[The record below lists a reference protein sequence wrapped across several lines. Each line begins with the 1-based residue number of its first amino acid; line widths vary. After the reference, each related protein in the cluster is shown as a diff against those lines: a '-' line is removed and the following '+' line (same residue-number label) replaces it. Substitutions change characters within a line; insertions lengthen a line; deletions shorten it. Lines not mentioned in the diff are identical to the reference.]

1 MPSGGDQLTMNSKSS
16 KKPIGVLLK
25 ERGLIRDEHIEY
37 ALQEQKITKEM
48 LGQLFERLGFVTEYD
63 VIATLADQ
71 TGVPFKE
78 VDEVIPEE
86 AILKIFNKNLCLNN
100 TFLPIRKVDKFI
112 EIAAYDVSDDKLG
125 HLIARQSGLIPRLFI
140 AEKKKIINAIN
151 KFYYFLENPI
161 EKLIETEVKILLQD
175 VEMARGMDNLIKY
188 ILHMAVKMRTTDIHV
203 RPMQKAINIAFR
215 IDGVIKSMLSLP
227 SSLSRLV
234 ASIKM
239 RADMDIAEQRL
250 PQDGRFNENILNTP
264 YDFRVSTIVSPYGEN
279 MVLRILPIDS
289 AIMGMAQLG
298 FFDDHINIVE
308 KIFNEPFG
316 IILLTGPTGCGKS
329 TTLYAGIRC
338 LNLLEKN
345 VMTVED
351 PIEYDIP
358 LLRQTQVNAK
368 AGYTFA
374 TAIRYF
380 LRHDPDV
387 MLIGEIRDEE
397 TAAAA
402 VTASTTGHLVLSTL
416 HTNDA
421 LGVIPR
427 LKDLGIRPFLIAD
440 ALIGVVNQRLVRKI
454 CNSCRKAYEPDNSE
468 RAYLKDPSITKL
480 YSGGGCEICNGSGY
494 FGRTLVYELL
504 SVNRDLAMLIEKEVD
519 MSRLSAKASE
529 FGHIDIFSVMVEK
542 VKQGVTTYEEAVR
555 ILGSIRHK

>member
-1 MPSGGDQLTMNSKSS
+1 MNNGNS

-25 ERGLIRDEHIEY
+25 EQGLINDEHIEY
-37 ALQEQKITKEM
+37 ALKEQKITKEM

-63 VIATLADQ
+63 VIATLAKQ
-71 TGVPFKE
+71 SGVPFME
-78 VDEVIPEE
+78 VDEVIPDE

-100 TFLPIRKVDKFI
+100 IFLPIRKVDKFI
-112 EIAAYDVSDDKLG
+112 EVTAYNVLDDKLG
-125 HLIARQSGLIPRLFI
+125 QLIARQSGLIPKLFI

-161 EKLIETEVKILLQD
+161 EKLIETEVRILAQD

-188 ILHMAVKMRTTDIHV
+188 ILHLAIKMRTTDIHV
-203 RPMQKAINIAFR
+203 RPMKKATNISFR
-215 IDGVIKSMLSLP
+215 VDGVMKTVMALPPSLN
-227 SSLSRLV
+227 RLV

-250 PQDGRFNENILNTP
+250 PQDGRFNEIILNSP
-264 YDFRVSTIVSPYGEN
+264 YDFRISTIVTPQGEN
-279 MVLRILPIDS
+279 MVMRILPLES
-289 AIMGMAQLG
+289 AMMGMGQLG
-298 FFDDHINIVE
+298 FFDEHIEIIEN
-308 KIFNEPFG
+308 IFNEPFG

-329 TTLYAGIRC
+329 TTLYAGIRS

-345 VMTVED
+345 VLTVEE

-358 LLRQTQVNAK
+358 LLRQTQVNVK

-374 TAIRYF
+374 NAIRYF

-387 MLIGEIRDEE
+387 MLVGEIRDEE

-416 HTNDA
+416 HTNNA

-440 ALIGVVNQRLVRKI
+440 ALIGIVNQRLVRKI
-454 CNSCRKAYEPDNSE
+454 CNSCRKAYEPSDSE
-468 RAYLKDPSITKL
+468 KAYLKDSSITEL
-480 YSGGGCEICNGSGY
+480 YRGEGCEICSGSGY
-494 FGRTLVYELL
+494 FGRTLVYEILA
-504 SVNRDLAMLIEKEVD
+504 VNRKLAMLIEREAD
-519 MSRLSAKASE
+519 MNLLLAEASE
-529 FGHIDIFSVMVEK
+529 YERIDIFAVTVEK
-542 VKQGVTTYEEAVR
+542 VKQGITSTEEAVR
-555 ILGSIRHK
+555 ILGNIRQT

>member
-1 MPSGGDQLTMNSKSS
+1 
-16 KKPIGVLLK
+16 
-25 ERGLIRDEHIEY
+25 
-37 ALQEQKITKEM
+37 
-48 LGQLFERLGFVTEYD
+48 
-63 VIATLADQ
+63 
-71 TGVPFKE
+71 
-78 VDEVIPEE
+78 
-86 AILKIFNKNLCLNN
+86 
-100 TFLPIRKVDKFI
+100 
-112 EIAAYDVSDDKLG
+112 
-125 HLIARQSGLIPRLFI
+125 
-140 AEKKKIINAIN
+140 
-151 KFYYFLENPI
+151 
-161 EKLIETEVKILLQD
+161 
-175 VEMARGMDNLIKY
+175 
-188 ILHMAVKMRTTDIHV
+188 
-203 RPMQKAINIAFR
+203 
-215 IDGVIKSMLSLP
+215 
-227 SSLSRLV
+227 
-234 ASIKM
+234 
-239 RADMDIAEQRL
+239 
-250 PQDGRFNENILNTP
+250 
-264 YDFRVSTIVSPYGEN
+264 